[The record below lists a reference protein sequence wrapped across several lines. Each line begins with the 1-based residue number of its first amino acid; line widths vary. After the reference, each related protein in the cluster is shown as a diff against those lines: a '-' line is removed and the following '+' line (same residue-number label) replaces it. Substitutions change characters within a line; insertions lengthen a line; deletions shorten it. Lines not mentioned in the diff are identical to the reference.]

1 MTECEREPPL
11 TVLTPYF
18 TTPLKWTV
26 SYYGYDV
33 FANLLDAIAKW
44 CVECLE
50 NDNQCVIIIRGG
62 TGSGKSNLAMQLISR
77 ILAILHIEWV
87 LEDMYIYSLLDLA
100 SKIGRHSE
108 NPINWYDEGSIT
120 FNSLNSTSEEGKLMG
135 MFFDTMRIDHYVSI
149 IVLPSDKE
157 VNSRILKHANL
168 FLECPDK
175 VPLPDFASRGF
186 FECYKRTT
194 YKSGKFFDRRLGA
207 GIFRPIPKK
216 KRIPY
221 ELLKREKADQFKLM
235 LADKILKKN
244 KKKKEDEDE

>member
-1 MTECEREPPL
+1 MTETEPPL
-11 TVLTPYF
+11 KVLTPYF
-18 TTPLKWTV
+18 STPLIWTV

-33 FANLLDAIAKW
+33 FVNLLDAIANW

-50 NDNQCVIIIRGG
+50 NDNQCVIIIRGD

-77 ILAILHIEWV
+77 ILAILKIEWN
-87 LEDMYIYSLLDLA
+87 LQDMYIYSLLDLA
-100 SKIGRHSE
+100 RKIERKSD

-157 VNSRILKHANL
+157 INGRILKHANL
-168 FLECPDK
+168 FLECPKK
-175 VPLPDFASRGF
+175 VPIPDFAARGF

-194 YKSGKFFDRRLGA
+194 YKSGKYYDKKIGA

-216 KRIPY
+216 KREPY
-221 ELLKREKADQFKLM
+221 EKLKREKADLFKLM
-235 LADKILKKN
+235 LAEKILKKT
-244 KKKKEDEDE
+244 KKKTKEGDEE